1 MIRARGL
8 GRALGRVIGRALSRE
23 VSHDAD
29 EGPQRRRPTTSARR
43 QWEVTPI
50 AEDVKHVDHATKEV
64 HEQPQEAPAAD
75 VVSDV
80 EGFPDRPHNTS
91 VLMDYVHHVT
101 VIVWNEEERFELK
114 LFSHG
119 RKVEKFGRSA
129 PKIESL
135 VVVTGLSPLIACSL
149 DNGDRGL
156 VSTFA
161 ERWHKET
168 SSFHLLVGGVSIT
181 LDDMASLLHL
191 TITGTFNSFEVL
203 HVNDVVFLLV
213 ELLEVSS
220 EEARAETIQCHGAYV
235 RLSWLR
241 DIYRSKCDVAKW
253 TMAAPTYL
261 LHLLG
266 CTLFANK
273 SATHV
278 HVVFLDAFRDLMQS
292 GSYA

>member
-1 MIRARGL
+1 
-8 GRALGRVIGRALSRE
+8 RALSRE

-168 SSFHLLVGGVSIT
+168 SSFHLLVGGRQEQRRYNAMGHMFVYP
-181 LDDMASLLHL
+181 
-191 TITGTFNSFEVL
+191 GY
-203 HVNDVVFLLV
+203 
-213 ELLEVSS
+213 
-220 EEARAETIQCHGAYV
+220 ETYIGANV
-235 RLSWLR
+235 TW
-241 DIYRSKCDVAKW
+241 
-253 TMAAPTYL
+253 
-261 LHLLG
+261 
-266 CTLFANK
+266 
-273 SATHV
+273 
-278 HVVFLDAFRDLMQS
+278 QS
-292 GSYA
+292 GLWQLQHICCIY